1 MQVDKHI
8 IREQVLKQNLRRFLI
23 MPLVSI
29 PINIG
34 HILFFFFSKS
44 DTGSPEYEWY
54 QGIIAS
60 HSVLVLIALLML
72 AIVFSRK
79 KLSRPGDSLTWMFS
93 HIIILLIILS
103 GVSITI
109 IDQIVTPSITPLL
122 ITYVAVSVVFLIH
135 PRNSIVLFLLGFGL
149 FFFLMPQTQ
158 TDAEILLSNRLN
170 GLTAM
175 GLAYVI
181 SVILWKNNWSGI
193 EQALIIEK
201 QQKVL
206 EKNNQELQVQTEI
219 LNETNAT
226 KNKLFSIIAH
236 DLRNPFSNIIGFSEL
251 LEEELDNLDEKEIKA
266 FASHINNSA
275 NQTLKLLDSLLE
287 WARMQQGK
295 IVFSPKTLDLKQV
308 SEEVILLFSNSA
320 EKKNIRLVNLIPGD
334 MKLIA
339 DAEMIKAIL
348 RNLLSNAVKFTR
360 QGGKVEISAKEYEHE
375 TLVTVTDNGI
385 GISKE
390 DIKKLFSAATN
401 FTIRGTENE
410 TGTGL
415 GLVLCRDFI
424 EKHGGRIWVESSI
437 EAGSSFT
444 FSIPGQDKQNLE

>member
-1 MQVDKHI
+1 
-8 IREQVLKQNLRRFLI
+8 
-23 MPLVSI
+23 MP
-29 PINIG
+29 
-34 HILFFFFSKS
+34 
-44 DTGSPEYEWY
+44 DAGSHKYEWY

-79 KLSRPGDSLTWMFS
+79 KLSRPGDSLTWMFF

-103 GVSITI
+103 GVAITI

-122 ITYVAVSVVFLIH
+122 ITYVAASVVFLIH
-135 PRNSIVLFLLGFGL
+135 PRNSIILFLLGFGL
-149 FFFLMPQTQ
+149 FFFLMPYTQ

-181 SVILWKNNWSGI
+181 SVILWRNNRSGI
-193 EQALIIEK
+193 EQTLIIEE

-206 EKNNQELQVQTEI
+206 ERNNRELQAQTDS

-251 LEEELDNLDEKEIKA
+251 LKDELESLNKDEIKA

-275 NQTLKLLDSLLE
+275 HQTLKLLENLLE
-287 WARMQQGK
+287 WTRMQQGK
-295 IVFSPKTLDLKQV
+295 IVFSPTTLDLKQL
-308 SEEVILLFSNSA
+308 SEEVMHLLSDRA
-320 EKKNIRLVNLIPGD
+320 QKKNIRLVNLIPAD

-339 DAEMIKAIL
+339 DAEMLKAIL

-375 TLVTVTDNGI
+375 ARVTISDNGI
-385 GISKE
+385 GISQN
-390 DIKKLFSAATN
+390 DVKKLFNAATN

-410 TGTGL
+410 SGTGL
-415 GLVLCRDFI
+415 GLVLCKDFI
-424 EKHGGRIWVESSI
+424 EKHDGRIWVESKV
-437 EAGSSFT
+437 ETGSSFT
-444 FSIPGQDKQNLE
+444 FSIPLQNKQNLE

>member
-1 MQVDKHI
+1 MEIDKQI
-8 IREQVLKQNLRRFLI
+8 IREHVLKQNLRRFLI

-34 HILFFFFSKS
+34 HILFFSFIKP
-44 DTGSPEYEWY
+44 DAGSPEYEWY

-60 HSVLVLIALLML
+60 HSVLALIALLML
-72 AIVFSRK
+72 VLAFSRK
-79 KLSRPGDSLTWMFS
+79 KLSLPGDSFTWLFF
-93 HIIILLIILS
+93 HTIILLIILT
-103 GVSITI
+103 GVAITI
-109 IDQIVTPSITPLL
+109 TDQIVTPSITPLL
-122 ITYVAVSVVFLIH
+122 ITYVTVSVVFLIH
-135 PRNSIVLFLLGFGL
+135 PRNSIILFLIAFGL
-149 FFFLMPQTQ
+149 FFFLMPYTQ
-158 TDAEILLSNRLN
+158 ANAEILLSNRLN

-175 GLAYVI
+175 GLAYII

-193 EQALIIEK
+193 AQTIIIEEQK
-201 QQKVL
+201 KVL
-206 EKNNQELQVQTEI
+206 EINNQELLTQTKS
-219 LNETNAT
+219 LNEINAT

-251 LEEELDNLDEKEIKA
+251 LQDELDSLDTNEIKT

-275 NQTLKLLDSLLE
+275 NQTLKLLDNLLE
-287 WARMQQGK
+287 WTRMQQGK
-295 IVFSPKTLDLKQV
+295 IVFSPATLDLKQL
-308 SEEVILLFSNSA
+308 SEEVMHLLSDRA
-320 EKKNIRLVNLIPGD
+320 QKKNIRLVNLIAAD

-339 DAEMIKAIL
+339 DAEMLKAIL

-385 GISKE
+385 GINKE

-424 EKHGGRIWVESSI
+424 EKHGGRIWVESKV

-444 FSIPGQDKQNLE
+444 FSIPAPDKRNA

>member
-1 MQVDKHI
+1 MQVEKQI
-8 IREQVLKQNLRRFLI
+8 IREHVLKQNLRRFLI
-23 MPLVSI
+23 MPLISI

-34 HILFFFFSKS
+34 HILFFYLSKP
-44 DTGSPEYEWY
+44 DAGNPEYEWY

-60 HSVLVLIALLML
+60 HSILALIALLML
-72 AIVFSRK
+72 ALAFSRK
-79 KLSRPGDSLTWMFS
+79 KLSLPGDSLTWIFFHS
-93 HIIILLIILS
+93 IILLIILS
-103 GVSITI
+103 GVSVTI
-109 IDQIVTPSITPLL
+109 IDQLVTPSITPLL

-135 PRNSIVLFLLGFGL
+135 PRNSIFLFLLAFGL
-149 FFFLMPQTQ
+149 FFFLMPYTQ
-158 TDAEILLSNRLN
+158 ADAEIMLSNRLN

-193 EQALIIEK
+193 EQTIIIEK

-206 EKNNQELQVQTEI
+206 ERNNQELRAQTES

-251 LEEELDNLDEKEIKA
+251 LKDELDNLDPNEIKT

-287 WARMQQGK
+287 WAKMQQGK
-295 IVFSPKTLDLKQV
+295 IVFAPTTLDLKQL
-308 SEEVILLFSNSA
+308 SEEVMQLLSDRA
-320 EKKNIRLVNLIPGD
+320 QKKNIQLVNLIPAD
-334 MKLIA
+334 IKLIA
-339 DAEMIKAIL
+339 DAEMLKAIL

-360 QGGKVEISAKEYEHE
+360 QGGKVEISAQEYEHE
-375 TLVTVTDNGI
+375 TQVTITDNGI
-385 GISKE
+385 GISNE
-390 DIKKLFSAATN
+390 DVKKLFSAATN
-401 FTIRGTENE
+401 FSIQGTDNE

-415 GLVLCRDFI
+415 GLVLCKDFV
-424 EKHGGRIWVESSI
+424 EKHGGRIWVES
-437 EAGSSFT
+437 EVDKGSVFR
-444 FSIPGQDKQNLE
+444 FAVPKNE